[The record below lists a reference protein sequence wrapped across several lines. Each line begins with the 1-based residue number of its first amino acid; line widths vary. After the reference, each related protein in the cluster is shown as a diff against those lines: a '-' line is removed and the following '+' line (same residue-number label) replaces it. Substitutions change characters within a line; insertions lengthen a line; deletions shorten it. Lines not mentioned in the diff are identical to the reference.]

1 MTNKEQFIKFA
12 ENSLKHKEISL
23 NDQINGMVNRLE
35 SLLKEVKNIAES
47 DFYNLS
53 DKAGRILHETQYAV
67 VNLNIDGI
75 IRTVAEYQ
83 AAEARMETIKEL
95 ESEE

>member
-1 MTNKEQFIKFA
+1 MTNKEQFIKLA
-12 ENSLKHKEISL
+12 ENSLKYTEKSL
-23 NDQINGMVNRLE
+23 NNQINGMVDRLE

-47 DFYNLS
+47 DFYNMA

-75 IRTVAEYQ
+75 IRNVSEYQ
-83 AAEARMETIKEL
+83 AAVARIETIKEL